1 MVQLR
6 ATTLGFLVTTC
17 VISLTL
23 AVPTMEEHLDDNQ
36 LSTAIAC
43 AADYDK
49 MSIDN
54 RKVFQDMQPS
64 THSICIRAN
73 GDFVATVWSSTEV
86 TFTYMFDTCGWMK
99 SKINLP
105 SGISRSAGCAFSTT
119 NFFYSDITNKKILRF
134 DINGTYQNEFVTGQ
148 RYLRQA
154 VQGNLLYS
162 TIDVSKK
169 IIAYHLSNASVA
181 HKFETTTGLARGM
194 AFDST
199 GHLYVST
206 WGNVVEI
213 FTAQGSKVEE
223 KTFTEIGI
231 GDGILVDSNH
241 FIILADRQ
249 HKNVYVFNHKD
260 ALTKTITGFADP
272 ADIAMGHQC
281 GYLIVADSSRGG
293 FYLL

>member
-64 THSICIRAN
+64 THSICVRAN

-119 NFFYSDITNKKILRF
+119 NFFYSDIINEKILRF

-148 RYLRQA
+148 
-154 VQGNLLYS
+154 
-162 TIDVSKK
+162 
-169 IIAYHLSNASVA
+169 
-181 HKFETTTGLARGM
+181 
-194 AFDST
+194 
-199 GHLYVST
+199 
-206 WGNVVEI
+206 
-213 FTAQGSKVEE
+213 
-223 KTFTEIGI
+223 
-231 GDGILVDSNH
+231 
-241 FIILADRQ
+241 
-249 HKNVYVFNHKD
+249 
-260 ALTKTITGFADP
+260 
-272 ADIAMGHQC
+272 
-281 GYLIVADSSRGG
+281 
-293 FYLL
+293 